1 MSAGLVTYF
10 HPRKS
15 NFFWLSRSVLSQAKQ
30 KIPLLLPGFESI
42 EIAEEHSA
50 PFSEEVNSLY
60 LVGAFVVGELPASP
74 SG

>member
-1 MSAGLVTYF
+1 M
-10 HPRKS
+10 
-15 NFFWLSRSVLSQAKQ
+15 LSQAKQ

-50 PFSEEVNSLY
+50 PFSDEVSTLY
-60 LVGAFVVGELPASP
+60 LVGAFVMNEFPTSP